1 MYAVVAL
8 LRSWRPSRQ
17 PVIDFVLERV
27 YLEIKQPLSA
37 LADRG
42 EFVRGTTLSCTSLFR
57 LANRQR
63 NVLETSAPT
72 LFRAAAYGWASLP
85 ACWRLAPDA
94 ASLAAVA
101 GKFSRSSHFVLKLK
115 ATHHCVLYI
124 IATCARFVKRKFSL
138 SPKSNIRVLVEWKL
152 YNGDNA
158 LAML

>member
-1 MYAVVAL
+1 MPP
-8 LRSWRPSRQ
+8 RSIMHTPSSAFFASATFWAACDWFCVRKSI
-17 PVIDFVLERV
+17 PRNK
-27 YLEIKQPLSA
+27 KQPLSA

-124 IATCARFVKRKFSL
+124 IAISFRFVKSSVKKCEEKSSKCSL
-138 SPKSNIRVLVEWKL
+138 ERL
-152 YNGDNA
+152 
-158 LAML
+158 